1 MQLAR
6 LVETFLRELHC
17 DIVLKSDETPGR
29 QHPGGEIRFSC
40 ASDGSRDLTNDMS
53 SVADTPQNRGPHSIF
68 EVPPSKDDAEL
79 YRGKRRQ
86 TA

>member
-53 SVADTPQNRGPHSIF
+53 SVADTSHNRGPRSTL

-79 YRGKRRQ
+79 
-86 TA
+86 